1 VGEQTVFVNGEFV
14 PAAEARISVFD
25 HGLLYGDGIYD
36 TALCWNGRMFKL
48 EAHLDRLF
56 RSLAY
61 VKIESPY
68 ERGRLSELVLETV
81 RRNDLENAY
90 VKTIITRG
98 TTEKPLLD
106 ARGADPGCVI
116 FALPYLSLVSD
127 EARRQGVRLKTSTL
141 RRTPV
146 SSHDPRVKS
155 LNYLNIVLGLIE
167 AQAAGADTAV
177 MLDLEGHVVE
187 GAGFNVFAARNG
199 VLTTPATG
207 VLEGITRAT
216 VLELAGELGLTADT
230 QNMTLYDLYT
240 ADEVFL
246 SSTAGGLM
254 PVREVDGR
262 PIGHGQPGPLY
273 QQIADAYLQLLE
285 SDRHGTSVYPDRD

>member
-1 VGEQTVFVNGEFV
+1 VSEQIVFVNGEFV

-25 HGLLYGDGIYD
+25 HALLYGDGVYD
-36 TALCWNGRMFKL
+36 TAVCWKRRMFKL
-48 EAHLDRLF
+48 EEHLDRLF

-61 VKIESPY
+61 IKLEPPFLR
-68 ERGRLSELVLETV
+68 ERLRELILETV
-81 RRNDLENAY
+81 RRNDLDNAY

-106 ARGADPGCVI
+106 ARGANAGCVI

-141 RRTPV
+141 RRTPT
-146 SSHDPRVKS
+146 SSLDPRVKS

-187 GAGFNVFAARNG
+187 GAGFNVFAARDG
-199 VLTTPATG
+199 ALATPATG

-216 VLELAGELGLTADT
+216 VLELAGELGLTAGER
-230 QNMTLYDLYT
+230 NLTLYDLYT

-262 PIGHGQPGPLY
+262 PIGHGRPGPIY
-273 QQIADAYLQLLE
+273 EQIADAYLQLLE
-285 SDRHGTSVYPDRD
+285 SGRHATDV

>member
-1 VGEQTVFVNGEFV
+1 VSDQIVFVNGEFV

-25 HGLLYGDGIYD
+25 HALLYGDGVYD
-36 TALCWNGRMFKL
+36 TAVCWKRRMFKL
-48 EAHLDRLF
+48 EEHLDRLF

-61 VKIESPY
+61 IKLEPPFSR
-68 ERGRLSELVLETV
+68 ERLRELILETV
-81 RRNDLENAY
+81 RRNDLDNAY

-106 ARGADPGCVI
+106 ARGANAGCVI

-141 RRTPV
+141 RRTPT
-146 SSHDPRVKS
+146 SSLDPRVKS

-187 GAGFNVFAARNG
+187 GAGFNVFAARDG
-199 VLTTPATG
+199 ALATPATG

-216 VLELAGELGLTADT
+216 VLELAGELGLTAGER
-230 QNMTLYDLYT
+230 NLTLYDLYT

-262 PIGHGQPGPLY
+262 PIGHGRPGPIY
-273 QQIADAYLQLLE
+273 EQIADAYLQLLE
-285 SDRHGTSVYPDRD
+285 SGRHATDV

>member
-1 VGEQTVFVNGEFV
+1 VSEQIVFVNGEFV

-25 HGLLYGDGIYD
+25 HALLYGDGVYD
-36 TALCWNGRMFKL
+36 TAFCWKRRMFKL
-48 EAHLDRLF
+48 EEHLDRLF

-61 VKIESPY
+61 IKLEPPFPR
-68 ERGRLSELVLETV
+68 ERLRELILETV

-106 ARGADPGCVI
+106 ARGANPGCVI

-141 RRTPV
+141 RRTPT
-146 SSHDPRVKS
+146 SSLDPRVKS

-187 GAGFNVFAARNG
+187 GAGFNVFAARDEA
-199 VLTTPATG
+199 LATPATG

-216 VLELAGELGLTADT
+216 VLELAGELGLNAGER
-230 QNMTLYDLYT
+230 NLTLYDLYA

-254 PVREVDGR
+254 PVCEVDGR
-262 PIGHGQPGPLY
+262 PIGQGRPGPIY
-273 QQIADAYLQLLE
+273 EQIADAYLQLLE
-285 SDRHGTSVYPDRD
+285 SGRHATRV

>member
-1 VGEQTVFVNGEFV
+1 
-14 PAAEARISVFD
+14 
-25 HGLLYGDGIYD
+25 
-36 TALCWNGRMFKL
+36 MFKL

-68 ERGRLSELVLETV
+68 ERGRLSELIVETV

-106 ARGADPGCVI
+106 ARGAEPGCVI

-127 EARRQGVRLKTSTL
+127 DARQQGVRLKTSTL

-187 GAGFNVFAARNG
+187 GAGFNVFAVRDR
-199 VLTTPATG
+199 VLATPSTG

-216 VLELAGELGLTADT
+216 VLELASDLGLTAET

-262 PIGHGQPGPLY
+262 PIGQGRPGPLY
-273 QQIADAYLQLLE
+273 QQIADAYLRLLE
-285 SDRHGTSVYPDRD
+285 SDRHGTTVYPDRD

>member
-1 VGEQTVFVNGEFV
+1 MTTVFSTETGSTTQ
-14 PAAEARISVFD
+14 PSAGAAGCSSSKRIWTVCS
-25 HGLLYGDGIYD
+25 GQ
-36 TALCWNGRMFKL
+36 
-48 EAHLDRLF
+48 
-56 RSLAY
+56 LAY

-68 ERGRLSELVLETV
+68 ERGRLSELIVETV

-106 ARGADPGCVI
+106 ARGAEPGCVI

-127 EARRQGVRLKTSTL
+127 DARQQGVRLKTSTL

-187 GAGFNVFAARNG
+187 HGFNVFAARNR
-199 VLTTPATG
+199 VLATPATG

-216 VLELAGELGLTADT
+216 VLELASELGLTAET
-230 QNMTLYDLYT
+230 PNMTLYDLYT

-262 PIGHGQPGPLY
+262 QIGQGQPGPLY
-273 QQIADAYLQLLE
+273 QQMPTPT
-285 SDRHGTSVYPDRD
+285 SDFWNPTGTERPFIPTAIKGRS